1 MAVHVADT
9 RPPGRRCIIAS
20 YTAIGHSQENC
31 IPSCLAC
38 IYAAFSCGFCRL
50 FAHYIPYLH
59 VSTQSS
65 ISGCFVYALADER
78 CMNWLLVSS
87 VKMFCSPAPVGGQT
101 IEVWMTER
109 QFIFES
115 KKNKVKITRNSA
127 IAETVRVTART
138 LIAADG
144 LTTSITLNSITM

>member
-1 MAVHVADT
+1 
-9 RPPGRRCIIAS
+9 
-20 YTAIGHSQENC
+20 
-31 IPSCLAC
+31 
-38 IYAAFSCGFCRL
+38 
-50 FAHYIPYLH
+50 
-59 VSTQSS
+59 
-65 ISGCFVYALADER
+65 
-78 CMNWLLVSS
+78 
-87 VKMFCSPAPVGGQT
+87 
-101 IEVWMTER
+101 MTER